1 MEAEL
6 NVMVKQIA
14 EDKVVAEA
22 KLAAALLALEDAAKA
37 LQELSKD
44 DITEVKSFAKP
55 HEFVVQVASSV
66 ALLQKLPDVSWA
78 ACKTIMSDG
87 GFLRSLIEFDKDNI
101 SDSAVRAIK
110 KFTANP
116 KFEPAALLTISKA
129 GAGLLKWV
137 VAMLKYNTVAKEIE
151 PMRNAVK
158 KAEMDLARSQKS
170 LAKTK
175 HELVE
180 LKKFLDKLPVDLQ
193 AATAEKEALK
203 NKADT
208 MARQFAAAQVV

>member
-1 MEAEL
+1 
-6 NVMVKQIA
+6 
-14 EDKVVAEA
+14 
-22 KLAAALLALEDAAKA
+22 
-37 LQELSKD
+37 
-44 DITEVKSFAKP
+44 
-55 HEFVVQVASSV
+55 
-66 ALLQKLPDVSWA
+66 
-78 ACKTIMSDG
+78 MSDG
-87 GFLRSLIEFDKDNI
+87 GFLRSLIEFDEDNI

-116 KFEPAALLTISKA
+116 KFEPAALVSISKA

-137 VAMLKYNTVAKEIE
+137 FAMLKYNTVAKEIE

-180 LKKFLDKLPVDLQ
+180 LKKFLDKLAVDLQ

-208 MARQFAAAQVV
+208 MARQLSAAQKLLDGLAGEKVRWKEEMDVLAQVRLLLVGDALVSASFLS